1 MAIGG
6 VSSSGFGVPDLAG
19 VEELLALFLGP
30 DGPDLSDGEQIDSVA
45 ALARLH
51 GQVDAALTAAV
62 DGFDGR
68 VLCGVDGMRSTQA
81 WLRSRN
87 ELSGTHVSALVQ
99 RARVLRDLPVLRA
112 AFADGILGT
121 AKVKMLLIA
130 RAGVEAVF
138 DTHIGELIDLIA
150 DLTVAHAQVA
160 VDTWR
165 TWRRI
170 AEASMAAPSDDDG
183 PVPDPEDTN
192 TLYLSSTLEGRF
204 KLDGDLDAVSGQ
216 ATANAV
222 AAVIDEWFR
231 TGACT
236 ADDGETPAHRR
247 ARALVEL
254 IARGAQPGEK
264 QGRARPSVTI
274 NVDWGDYLGLAVED
288 PADVLGRR
296 CGLTN
301 GIPIGRRTAER
312 LMCEADIT
320 ALLTRTGLDGIIEP
334 LGVAHTKRYPTPNER
349 RALARRDQG
358 CVFPGCDANVEW
370 TDAHHLDHWHL
381 HQRTELARLVLL
393 CRYHHHCVHEGGY
406 HLQRDPDGHID
417 VTRPDR
423 TRLPRAGP
431 GHQVTEPD
439 EPDNTTATGPPGRR
453 LAAPTRPH
461 TRFRTLTQRRN
472 AAHREQEWWRQ
483 QIIPRL
489 ADIVVGSE
497 AAEY

>member
-1 MAIGG
+1 MAIGD
-6 VSSSGFGVPDLAG
+6 VCPPGFGIPDLAG

-30 DGPDLSDGEQIDSVA
+30 DGPDLGDGERIDSVA

-68 VLCGVDGMRSTQA
+68 VLGAVDGMRSTQA
-81 WLRSRN
+81 WLRSRT
-87 ELSGTHVSALVQ
+87 ELSGSHVSALVH
-99 RARVLRDLPVLRA
+99 RARDLRDVPVVRA
-112 AFADGILGT
+112 AYADAILGT
-121 AKVKMLLIA
+121 AKVKMLLVA

-138 DTHIGELIDLIA
+138 DTHIGELIELIA
-150 DLTVAHAQVA
+150 DLTVAHAQIA
-160 VDTWR
+160 VD

-170 AEASMAAPSDDDG
+170 AEASMASPSDDDG
-183 PVPDPEDTN
+183 PVADPEDTN
-192 TLYLSSTLEGRF
+192 TLFLSSTLEGRF
-204 KLDGDLDAVSGQ
+204 QLDGDLDAVSGQ

-231 TGACT
+231 TGAST

-254 IARGAQPGEK
+254 VARGAQPGDK
-264 QGRARPSVTI
+264 HGRARPSVTI
-274 NVDWGDYLGLAVED
+274 NIDLGDYLGLAIDD

-296 CGLTN
+296 CGLTD
-301 GIPIGRRTAER
+301 GTPIGRRTAER
-312 LMCEADIT
+312 LLCEADVT
-320 ALLTRTGLDGIIEP
+320 ALFTRTGLDAIIEP
-334 LGVAHTKRYPTPNER
+334 LGVAHTKRYPTPSER

-358 CVFPGCDANVEW
+358 CVFPGCDAAVEW

-381 HQRTELARLVLL
+381 HERTEQARLVLL

-406 HLQRDPDGHID
+406 HLHRDPDGHID

-423 TRLPRAGP
+423 TRIPRAEP

-439 EPDNTTATGPPGRR
+439 DTAATGPPGQP
-453 LAAPTRPH
+453 LTAPTRPH
-461 TRFRTLTQRRN
+461 TR
-472 AAHREQEWWRQ
+472 
-483 QIIPRL
+483 
-489 ADIVVGSE
+489 
-497 AAEY
+497 